1 MKKRSTLETA
11 KLLQVVH
18 ELRTQ
23 CPWDKKQTHKTL
35 LPYLLEEAYE
45 SAEAI
50 REANPDSL
58 REELGDLLLQ
68 IALHSEIASEKG
80 WFTFEDV
87 SRGIR
92 EKMVRRHPHVYA
104 KEKALSKKAQSARWT
119 QLKQSEKPKRK
130 RLEGT
135 PKSMP
140 ALMLA
145 QRYGEIAASVGFDW
159 KGVSGVFDKLAEE
172 IKELRAEIRKP
183 KKSKRRIQ
191 EELGDMLF
199 CMANLARHLGVSAEE
214 AGRVASL
221 KFAKRFESIEAMLA
235 KDSLEP
241 ASLSPQAWGKAW
253 QRAKK
258 SGSTTSLR

>member
-1 MKKRSTLETA
+1 MKKPPTRETA
-11 KLLQVVH
+11 RLLQVVH

-50 REANPDSL
+50 REANPAAL
-58 REELGDLLLQ
+58 QEELGDLLLQ
-68 IALHSEIASEKG
+68 IALHSEIAAEKG

-87 SRGIR
+87 CRGIR

-104 KEKALSKKAQSARWT
+104 KEKKLSKKAQSARWT
-119 QLKQSEKPKRK
+119 QLKQNEKPKRK

-159 KGVSGVFDKLAEE
+159 KNLGGVFDKLTEE
-172 IKELRAEIRKP
+172 IQELRAEIRKP
-183 KKSKRRIQ
+183 KKNKRRIQ

-214 AGRVASL
+214 AGRTASL
-221 KFAKRFESIEAMLA
+221 KFADRFGAMEDELA
-235 KDSLEP
+235 KEKKEP
-241 ASLSPQAWGKAW
+241 GALTPQAWGKAW

-258 SGSTTSLR
+258 NGTTTSLR

>member
-1 MKKRSTLETA
+1 MKKPPTRETA
-11 KLLQVVH
+11 RLLQVVH

-23 CPWDKKQTHKTL
+23 CPWDKKQTHKSL

-50 REANPDSL
+50 REAKPEAL

-68 IALHSEIASEKG
+68 IALHSEIAAEKG

-104 KEKALSKKAQSARWT
+104 KAKKLSPKAQSARWT
-119 QLKQSEKPKRK
+119 ELKQNEKPKRK

-159 KGVSGVFDKLAEE
+159 KNVSGVFTKLAEE
-172 IKELRAEIRKP
+172 VQELRAEIRKP
-183 KKSKRRIQ
+183 KKNKRRIQ
-191 EELGDMLF
+191 EELGDMVF
-199 CMANLARHLGVSAEE
+199 CLANLARHLGVSAEE
-214 AGRVASL
+214 AGRVSAL
-221 KFAKRFESIEAMLA
+221 KFAKRFGAMETELA
-235 KDSLEP
+235 KEKKKPS
-241 ASLSPQAWGKAW
+241 SLSSQAWEKAW
-253 QRAKK
+253 QRAKQK
-258 SGSTTSLR
+258 